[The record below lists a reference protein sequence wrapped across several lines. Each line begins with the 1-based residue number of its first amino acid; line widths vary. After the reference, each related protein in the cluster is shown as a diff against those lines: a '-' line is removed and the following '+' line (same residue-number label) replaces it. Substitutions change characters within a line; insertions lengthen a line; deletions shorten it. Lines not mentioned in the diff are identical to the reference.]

1 MTLEEARDLLPLYAL
16 DALSPEEERQLE
28 AALQSYP
35 ELRNELRALRDTA
48 AELAASLK
56 REPIPEGL
64 EARVMAYLPSR
75 AEEPQ
80 PKVLPL
86 PAQVQTPR
94 RPSALRWLAPAI
106 AAAALVALAWTG
118 SLAWGWVQALG
129 NPSTQIV
136 TLVNDQ
142 GGVVGRALVRP
153 DRRTLLVVNLPP
165 PPGGKVYQAWGL
177 GAGQPIPLSTFRRQI
192 AVLELPPQATA
203 LAVSEEPAG
212 GSRSPTQIRGLP
224 QN

>member
-16 DALSPEEERQLE
+16 DALLPEEARGLE
-28 AALQSYP
+28 PALRAYPELQAELLALQS
-35 ELRNELRALRDTA
+35 TA
-48 AELAASLK
+48 AELVASLPT
-56 REPIPEGL
+56 EPIPQGL
-64 EARVMAYLPSR
+64 EAKVMASLPSR
-75 AEEPQ
+75 TEESQ

-86 PAQVQTPR
+86 PTQVST
-94 RPSALRWLAPAI
+94 RPPSPLRWLAPAI
-106 AAAALVALAWTG
+106 AAAALVVLAWTG
-118 SLAWGWVQALG
+118 SLAWGWIQALG
-129 NPSTQIV
+129 NPSSKIV

-165 PPGGKVYQAWGL
+165 PAGGKVYQAWGL
-177 GAGQPIPLSTFRRQI
+177 GAGQPIPLNTFTRQI

-212 GSRSPTQIRGLP
+212 GSRTPTQIRGLP